1 MARLVWFVRQ
11 QGDQLWICRTV
22 RELFCGTQSFVDNA
36 HLFPVHSLFINI
48 IVSNWIRVSQ
58 VEWKFYWAT
67 IPWETLL
74 FSRYSSNTIIRDT
87 SAQGKNH
94 KYMNFSQIFIG
105 ILLKMVWKYDYV
117 FFGMYIF
124 RVWSTL
130 FSKQFKIISPFFIF
144 LSTLWSDIIF
154 YVILIVETPLKKILK
169 LEKISKPRWK
179 IHHYH
184 PNYQIRSIEQV
195 ERVFYQYLQSII
207 MIKPHLH
214 KIWRN
219 L

>member
-48 IVSNWIRVSQ
+48 IVSNWIQVSQ

-67 IPWETLL
+67 MPWETLL
-74 FSRYSSNTIIRDT
+74 FSRYSSNTIIGDI

-130 FSKQFKIISPFFIF
+130 FSKLFPHFLFSQHIVIRYHILRNTNSGNALEKDLETWLSNQVYWTGRKGF
-144 LSTLWSDIIF
+144 LSIFTINHHDQAASSQKLTKFFNFWTLS
-154 YVILIVETPLKKILK
+154 
-169 LEKISKPRWK
+169 
-179 IHHYH
+179 
-184 PNYQIRSIEQV
+184 
-195 ERVFYQYLQSII
+195 
-207 MIKPHLH
+207 
-214 KIWRN
+214 
-219 L
+219 